1 MWWYLL
7 FLLRVI
13 RLFIK
18 AHDLFPLIAGLL
30 FSRDMEKRLIHDE
43 HIRCKSMTPK
53 TIYFYFVL
61 YSPFYC
67 EDLLSQINI
76 LRSRDQNSPHLKR
89 KMSSG
94 HHVLYVCQV

>member
-7 FLLRVI
+7 FVLGVI

-18 AHDLFPLIAGLL
+18 PRDLFPLIAGFLL
-30 FSRDMEKRLIHDE
+30 NRDTGTRLIHDE

-53 TIYFYFVL
+53 KIYFYLVF

-67 EDLLSQINI
+67 EDL
-76 LRSRDQNSPHLKR
+76 
-89 KMSSG
+89 
-94 HHVLYVCQV
+94 

>member
-7 FLLRVI
+7 FILGVI

-18 AHDLFPLIAGLL
+18 SRDLFPLIAGFL
-30 FSRDMEKRLIHDE
+30 FSRDTEKRLIHDE

-53 TIYFYFVL
+53 TIYLYFVF

-67 EDLLSQINI
+67 EDL
-76 LRSRDQNSPHLKR
+76 
-89 KMSSG
+89 
-94 HHVLYVCQV
+94 